1 VTAGIRSAVRPRRRA
16 EAPGPGSRSRDFG
29 DDGAVT
35 ELNVLGGEL
44 EPCGIDPV
52 TGFFRDGLCAT
63 GPEDAGRHVVCAVVT
78 SEFLAHQRS
87 IGNDLST
94 SRPEYRF
101 PGLVPG
107 DRWCVVAV
115 RWQQAV
121 EDGVAAPVVLA
132 ATHERALDIVSIDD
146 LRRHA
151 VDVPPDLSSL
161 G

>member
-1 VTAGIRSAVRPRRRA
+1 M
-16 EAPGPGSRSRDFG
+16 
-29 DDGAVT
+29 T

-63 GPEDAGRHVVCAVVT
+63 GPEDVGRHVVCAVVT
-78 SEFLAHQRS
+78 KEFLDHQRQV
-87 IGNDLST
+87 GNDLST
-94 SRPEYRF
+94 PRPEYRF

-121 EDGVAAPVVLA
+121 QDGVATPVVLA
-132 ATHERALDIVSIDD
+132 ATHERALEIVSIED
-146 LRRHA
+146 LRQHA

-161 G
+161 R

>member
-1 VTAGIRSAVRPRRRA
+1 M
-16 EAPGPGSRSRDFG
+16 
-29 DDGAVT
+29 T
-35 ELNVLGGEL
+35 ELNVLGDEL
-44 EPCGIDPV
+44 EPCGIDPL
-52 TGFFRDGLCAT
+52 TGFYRDGTCAT

-78 SEFLAHQRS
+78 EEFLDHQRS
-87 IGNDLST
+87 VGNDLST
-94 SRPEYRF
+94 PLPQYRF

-115 RWQQAV
+115 RWQQAL

-132 ATHERALDIVSIDD
+132 ATHARALDIVSMED

-161 G
+161 D

>member
-1 VTAGIRSAVRPRRRA
+1 M
-16 EAPGPGSRSRDFG
+16 
-29 DDGAVT
+29 T
-35 ELNVLGGEL
+35 ELNVLGDEL
-44 EPCGIDPV
+44 EPCGIDPL
-52 TGFFRDGLCAT
+52 TGFYRDGMCAT

-78 SEFLAHQRS
+78 EEFLDHQRS
-87 IGNDLST
+87 VGNDLST
-94 SRPEYRF
+94 PLPQYRF

-115 RWQQAV
+115 RWQQAL

-132 ATHERALDIVSIDD
+132 ATHARALDIVSMED

-161 G
+161 D

>member
-1 VTAGIRSAVRPRRRA
+1 M
-16 EAPGPGSRSRDFG
+16 
-29 DDGAVT
+29 T
-35 ELNVLGGEL
+35 ELNVLGDEL

-52 TGFFRDGLCAT
+52 TGFYRDGMCAT

-78 SEFLAHQRS
+78 EQFLDHQRS
-87 IGNDLST
+87 VGNDLST
-94 SRPEYRF
+94 PLPQYRF

-115 RWQQAV
+115 RWQQAL

-132 ATHERALDIVSIDD
+132 ATHARALDIVSMED

-161 G
+161 D